1 MALCL
6 GAGHA
11 VPAPGVSK
19 GVLPMPVV
27 EENVFIARPPQEVFD
42 FLVKSENIPVWDSSV
57 IQAEQTSPGAP
68 GLGTRAKGASKVMG
82 RHFDW
87 VVETTEFVP
96 PMRQV
101 VRSVEGKLN
110 FTITNTLEPE
120 GDGTRLTFRIDADS
134 GLGGIFGKLA
144 DPLVEK
150 AQARTVRANLETL
163 SELLTEH
170 PGYGRDAG

>member
-1 MALCL
+1 
-6 GAGHA
+6 
-11 VPAPGVSK
+11 
-19 GVLPMPVV
+19 MPVI

-57 IQAEQTSPGAP
+57 IQAEQITPGAP
-68 GLGTRAKGASKVMG
+68 GPGTRAKGTSKIMG

-87 VVETTEFVP
+87 VVENTDFDRPTKSVL
-96 PMRQV
+96 
-101 VRSVEGKLN
+101 RSVEGKLN

-120 GDGTRLTFRIDADS
+120 GDGTRLTFRVDADS
-134 GLGGIFGKLA
+134 GLGGVFGKLA

-163 SELLTEH
+163 AELLAEH
-170 PGYGRDAG
+170 PEYGRDAG